1 MSTLTTSQVSSIN
14 IRRNGF
20 ARLAFEARKKQR
32 RAKKLGLETIRVDLI
47 VIGLTKPKRAPR
59 CKPCHRNRDERRKKK
74 KIGLR
79 ILASFKL
86 KEENRASQ
94 KAKGKG
100 RERRREE
107 PGKVESRE
115 IGTVD
120 PDFQFFF
127 KPSGI
132 PGGETFRSGGTRGSA
147 PVFIPASFTFKVPE
161 KKQEEHIPSSGETSK
176 FTFRNILPV
185 KPMVP
190 PAIGYR
196 SSALKSSYGPS
207 PTAELCTKGRSHDWV
222 PKVRM
227 FKCSECQLFK

>member
-1 MSTLTTSQVSSIN
+1 MSTLTTSQVSSIATS
-14 IRRNGF
+14 RNGF
-20 ARLAFEARKKQR
+20 ARSAFEARSKQR
-32 RAKKLGLETIRVDLI
+32 RAGKLGLETIPVDLI
-47 VIGLTKPKRAPR
+47 VIALTKPTRDPG
-59 CKPCHRNRDERRKKK
+59 CKPRHRNHDERRKRKRL
-74 KIGLR
+74 GFR

-94 KAKGKG
+94 KAKGKE

-107 PGKVESRE
+107 SGKVASRE

-185 KPMVP
+185 KPMVA

-207 PTAELCTKGRSHDWV
+207 PTADRCTNGRSHDWV
-222 PKVRM
+222 PKGRM